1 MSVAVLDASALLALV
16 QDERGADRV
25 EEALA
30 RGAVMSAVNWAE
42 TLSRLAEFGVTP
54 EAAAGRL
61 HAGTSGDAALEIA
74 PFDVTQATDVARLR
88 QPTRHLKLSLGD
100 RACLALGRATGL
112 PVLTTDRSW
121 REAGKRLKVRVEVI
135 RL

>member
-1 MSVAVLDASALLALV
+1 VSVAVLDASALLALV
-16 QDERGADRV
+16 QDEPGADRV

-54 EAAAGRL
+54 ESAAGRL
-61 HAGTSGDAALEIA
+61 RVGTSGDAALEIA
-74 PFDVTQATDVARLR
+74 PFDAALARDVARLR
-88 QPTRHLKLSLGD
+88 QPTRHLRLSLGD

-112 PVLTTDRSW
+112 PVLTTDQAW
-121 REAGKRLKVRVEVI
+121 RQAAKPLKVRVEVI